1 MINNFQSPLNLKLIK
16 KCPVCNVDYQQSMI
30 QVLDESEYG
39 LLTYA
44 TCKSCGAN
52 LLTKFASLP
61 QGVIGNAILTDL
73 KPQEVM
79 DFAAQD
85 ELSDDGVLDIQ
96 YMISKKELVNNLK
109 KLI

>member
-1 MINNFQSPLNLKLIK
+1 MMSNMNSPLNLRLIK
-16 KCPVCNVDYQQSMI
+16 KCPICNADYQQSMI

-39 LLTYA
+39 ILTYA
-44 TCKSCGAN
+44 TCNSCGAN

-73 KPQEVM
+73 TPSEVLE
-79 DFAAQD
+79 FAD
-85 ELSDDGVLDIQ
+85 GDDVNDDDVLDIQ
-96 YMISKKELVNNLK
+96 HLLSKKELVNNFK